1 MKKESWN
8 YLIDLYNIQIKKG
21 EYFEGLTVNLFKRIT
36 KKENISN
43 NKIQQKFYRYAEQGY
58 IVRTERAHFIITDKG
73 KKMAEEILKAQTKL
87 MDYKKAL
94 RANLN

>member
-21 EYFEGLTVNLFKRIT
+21 EYCEGLTVNLFKRIT

-43 NKIQQKFYRYAEQGY
+43 SEIQRKFYRYAEQGY
-58 IVRTERAHFIITDKG
+58 IARIERAHFIITDKG
-73 KKMAEEILKAQTKL
+73 KRAVEEILKAQTKL
-87 MDYKKAL
+87 MDYKK
-94 RANLN
+94 

>member
-1 MKKESWN
+1 MLKIKKESWT

-21 EYFEGLTVNLFKRIT
+21 EYSEGLTVNLFKRIT

-43 NKIQQKFYRYAEQGY
+43 NDIQQKFYKYEHRGY
-58 IVRTERAHFIITDKG
+58 IARIERAHFIITDKG

-87 MDYKKAL
+87 IDYKK
-94 RANLN
+94 